1 MLFYKLV
8 LHAVSYNRS
17 FYHELRM
24 ELNESDLIGRLQQRD
39 EKAFEQVF
47 KTHFKSLHGYA
58 ISILQ
63 DEAMAEEMVQN
74 VFYKLWERSEHIN
87 IAGPVAAYLY
97 RAVNNSCLNHLKHK
111 KIRTEHQL
119 TVVHKGDSRPGMASE
134 TIQLKE
140 LQEKLREAL
149 QELPEQCRTVFQLSR
164 FESLRYR
171 EIAEK
176 LGISVKTVENHM
188 GKALKTLRTK
198 LADFLVLIL
207 LFINSKF

>member
-1 MLFYKLV
+1 
-8 LHAVSYNRS
+8 
-17 FYHELRM
+17 M
-24 ELNESDLIGRLQQRD
+24 ELNEPDLIGRLQQRD
-39 EKAFEQVF
+39 GKAFEQVF
-47 KTHFKSLHGYA
+47 KTHFKNLHGYA

-63 DEAMAEEMVQN
+63 DEVMAEDMVQN
-74 VFYKLWERSEHIN
+74 VFYKVWERSEHIN
-87 IAGPVAAYLY
+87 ISGPIAAYLY
-97 RAVNNSCLNHLKHK
+97 RAVNNESLNHLKHK
-111 KIRTEHQL
+111 KERAEHQMF
-119 TVVHKGDSRPGMASE
+119 VVHKGETGQGPASD

-140 LQEKLREAL
+140 LQAKLREAL

-171 EIAEK
+171 EIAER

>member
-1 MLFYKLV
+1 
-8 LHAVSYNRS
+8 
-17 FYHELRM
+17 M

-63 DEAMAEEMVQN
+63 DESAAEEMVQN
-74 VFYKLWERSEHIN
+74 VFYKLWDRSEHIN
-87 IAGPVAAYLY
+87 ISGPIAAYLY
-97 RAVNNSCLNHLKHK
+97 RAVNNSCLNHLKYK
-111 KIRTEHQL
+111 KIRYGHQM
-119 TVVHKGDSRPGMASE
+119 TVIHRGENTTVSASE
-134 TIQLKE
+134 SIQLKE
-140 LQEKLREAL
+140 LQEKLREAM
-149 QELPEQCRTVFQLSR
+149 QGLPEQCRTVFQLSR

-188 GKALKTLRTK
+188 GKALKTLREK

-207 LFINSKF
+207 LFVNSKF